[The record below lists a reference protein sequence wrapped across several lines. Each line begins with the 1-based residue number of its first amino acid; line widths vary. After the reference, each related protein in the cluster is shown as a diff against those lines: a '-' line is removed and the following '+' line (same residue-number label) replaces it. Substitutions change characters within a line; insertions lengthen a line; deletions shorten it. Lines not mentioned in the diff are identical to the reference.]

1 MDGIP
6 AENQR
11 FKGWME
17 RSGRSAG
24 AVARDLGVSRA
35 VLSHILTG
43 RNKLS
48 LSVVQHAA
56 RVYPDFDLAYVV
68 LGTDPGLGKREEPTA
83 PVKVVVAKKSSIPRK
98 PSSLHGAGY
107 DQLILVRDG
116 KFQVLEPEDAEL

>member
-1 MDGIP
+1 
-6 AENQR
+6 
-11 FKGWME
+11 ME
-17 RSGRSAG
+17 RSSRSAA

-56 RVYPDFDLAYVV
+56 RVYPDFDLAFVI
-68 LGTDPGLGKREEPTA
+68 LGAPGNPSEREECARPS
-83 PVKVVVAKKSSIPRK
+83 KVVVSKKTTLGHQNGSFLPT
-98 PSSLHGAGY
+98 AY

-116 KFQVLEPEDAEL
+116 KFRVLEPEAAEL